1 MEVRVL
7 TTVPWGLT
15 RMRRYPEAVTL
26 PAGTAT
32 VDPVTQTGRW
42 VGSDGEIL
50 PATARHKRSET
61 NKETSTKTSLDG
73 NPDQGSDQEGDTD

>member
-1 MEVRVL
+1 M
-7 TTVPWGLT
+7 TGSPVPWGVT
-15 RMRRYPEAVTL
+15 RMRRYPDAVVL
-26 PAGTAT
+26 PAATAT

-42 VGSDGEIL
+42 IGTDGIPL

-61 NKETSTKTSLDG
+61 SKETKTRTSPDG